1 MKGEKMDKEE
11 RRRRLAS
18 NPYEAMYT
26 ANISDGYL
34 TLPLECLKDLNSKSI
49 FITFSREEGMLC
61 LYSPESFEN
70 VRHNL
75 DCLNLLDPKVRLLK
89 RRIIGRAVE
98 IEINDE
104 NQVYIHPE
112 FLTELGFGTNQET
125 IENETFSVVI
135 LKYSYAILIV
145 SSSLYEEIYG

>member
-1 MKGEKMDKEE
+1 MTKF
-11 RRRRLAS
+11 
-18 NPYEAMYT
+18 
-26 ANISDGYL
+26 
-34 TLPLECLKDLNSKSI
+34 NS
-49 FITFSREEGMLC
+49 EEGMLR

-70 VRHNL
+70 VRHNIE
-75 DCLNLLDPKVRLLK
+75 CLNFLNPKVRLLK
-89 RRIIGRAVE
+89 RRIIGCAVE

-135 LKYSYAILIV
+135 LKYSYVILIV
-145 SSSLYEEIYG
+145 SSSLFEEVYG